1 MRTVIHI
8 TGRFKEV
15 SEDDKIANKK
25 VNARAK
31 IENHEESA
39 TKATSVRT
47 QIVRELQAPY
57 FSIGVGCSV
66 CQ

>member
-25 VNARAK
+25 VDAWAK
-31 IENHEESA
+31 IENHEDSA
-39 TKATSVRT
+39 TKGY
-47 QIVRELQAPY
+47 I
-57 FSIGVGCSV
+57 C
-66 CQ
+66 

>member
-8 TGRFKEV
+8 TGRLKEV

-31 IENHEESA
+31 IENHEDSA
-39 TKATSVRT
+39 TKAY
-47 QIVRELQAPY
+47 I
-57 FSIGVGCSV
+57 C
-66 CQ
+66 